1 MTKFSLTNEYNFIVK
16 NSWNNI
22 KKSQIKSKSIARN
35 DIQLKHYYNSEH
47 FYWGNMRSF
56 IMKFTFIFLCVR
68 ESIGIFSVD
77 NYELDVYYPRID
89 MIIENKIC
97 DESTI
102 NGTLNYTQSFI
113 DKVNECEQ
121 IMDYKVNKT
130 H

>member
-1 MTKFSLTNEYNFIVK
+1 
-16 NSWNNI
+16 
-22 KKSQIKSKSIARN
+22 
-35 DIQLKHYYNSEH
+35 
-47 FYWGNMRSF
+47 MRSF
-56 IMKFTFIFLCVR
+56 IIKFTFIFLCFLQ
-68 ESIGIFSVD
+68 SIGIFSCD

-89 MIIENKIC
+89 MIIEYKIC

-121 IMDYKVNKT
+121 IIDYKVNKT

>member
-1 MTKFSLTNEYNFIVK
+1 MTKFSLTKEYNFIIK
-16 NSWNNI
+16 NSWTNI

-35 DIQLKHYYNSEH
+35 DNQLKHYYNSEH

-56 IMKFTFIFLCVR
+56 IIKFTFIFLCVR
-68 ESIGIFSVD
+68 QSIGIFSVD

-102 NGTLNYTQSFI
+102 NGILNYTQSFI

-121 IMDYKVNKT
+121 IIDYKVNKT

>member
-1 MTKFSLTNEYNFIVK
+1 
-16 NSWNNI
+16 
-22 KKSQIKSKSIARN
+22 
-35 DIQLKHYYNSEH
+35 
-47 FYWGNMRSF
+47 MRSF
-56 IMKFTFIFLCVR
+56 IIKFTFIFLCVR
-68 ESIGIFSVD
+68 QSIGIFSVD

-102 NGTLNYTQSFI
+102 NGILNYTQSFI

-121 IMDYKVNKT
+121 IIDYKVNKT